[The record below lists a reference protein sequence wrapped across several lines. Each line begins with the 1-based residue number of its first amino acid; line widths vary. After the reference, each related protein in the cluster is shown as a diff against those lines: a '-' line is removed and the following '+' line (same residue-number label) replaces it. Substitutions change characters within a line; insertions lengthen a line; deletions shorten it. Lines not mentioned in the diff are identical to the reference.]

1 MTHSQG
7 VTQSMSHISLKAS
20 LSRQENEMFKKTEK
34 KIKKS
39 KKTSEDI
46 EGMKMISDIKNFEEK
61 LKMNSGN
68 EKVKLS
74 GDEYMKKIKSESVQ
88 NRQKTIERNQRR
100 RKVLVETV
108 QGIFTQQQDE
118 RDRNLMARVTRESG
132 LERRFATQLLGIR
145 EEKDILIENRIRL
158 NQEFE
163 EKRLEKYSQYLDRE
177 AEVLRIQKIAE
188 NNTRKIKLQE
198 HNQLMETIRKEKLE
212 KHRLF
217 CREGKGIL

>member
-108 QGIFTQQQDE
+108 QGIFT
-118 RDRNLMARVTRESG
+118 
-132 LERRFATQLLGIR
+132 
-145 EEKDILIENRIRL
+145 
-158 NQEFE
+158 
-163 EKRLEKYSQYLDRE
+163 
-177 AEVLRIQKIAE
+177 
-188 NNTRKIKLQE
+188 
-198 HNQLMETIRKEKLE
+198 
-212 KHRLF
+212 
-217 CREGKGIL
+217 